1 MAIRLKTVSFHRNH
15 THTFINDMIYDL
27 TAEDDL
33 ENIERAWSA
42 YDLARKQV
50 LQGTFGARSFQY
62 IALGLLLG
70 SLKEL
75 EEGEEGDGGT
85 TGLKRKRSTDSRLDW
100 KRHRYTTTQRYNLN
114 EDEYEEDG
122 EDVDGTNIE

>member
-1 MAIRLKTVSFHRNH
+1 M
-15 THTFINDMIYDL
+15 
-27 TAEDDL
+27 

-50 LQGTFGARSFQY
+50 LQGAFGARSFQY

-85 TGLKRKRSTDSRLDW
+85 TGLRRKHSAESRLDW

-114 EDEYEEDG
+114 EDEYEEDV
-122 EDVDGTNIE
+122 EDVDDTNME